1 MADYRKHKK
10 RMSEYLQ
17 VMDLPQPKC
26 DVVINEVVEVINCK
40 LGMSKEDKFVI
51 KFYPNALIKR
61 DAILAS
67 KMSKQIAAFVQ
78 RKLVKDG
85 VKDWKLKYRDTD
97 FWKDIPVTIGSV
109 WGKNPQEP
117 NGEGEILFIHPTQP
131 KITTTGAIKK
141 IKLTPTSSNW
151 DDIVKWLEDE
161 KNTID
166 MVKKK
171 YELTKV
177 DEELLCKKK

>member
-17 VMDLPQPKC
+17 VMDLPKEKC
-26 DVVINEVVEVINCK
+26 DVVIKEVVEVMNCK
-40 LGMSKEDKFVI
+40 LGMSKEDKYVI
-51 KFYPNALIKR
+51 KLYPNALIKR
-61 DAILAS
+61 EIIMAS

-78 RKLVKDG
+78 RKMVKDG

-97 FWKDIPVTIGSV
+97 FWKDIPVTIGAI

-117 NGEGEILFIHPTQP
+117 NGEGEILYINPSQP
-131 KITTTGAIKK
+131 KITTTGAVKK
-141 IKLTPTSSNW
+141 IKLTPESSNW
-151 DDIVKWLEDE
+151 ATIIEWMKDE

-166 MVKKK
+166 IVKKK
-171 YELTKV
+171 YELTK
-177 DEELLCKKK
+177 DNETLLCKKN